1 MRFKEA
7 AEKWFEK
14 KCLGWSESSRAKY
27 GNILQKYLLPTF
39 GDAVL
44 EDDVSAG
51 NGNLPDSGGGLQ
63 GSELNI
69 ENGDWKNLGS
79 VDDGDSAEEGKIN
92 SALVRNF
99 AESTLGELAVSSRH
113 FVLATLQQI
122 LKASLSPEDFGAL
135 DFPHAG
141 TPRKGEAVP
150 LSPEEIAALI
160 RALEKNKNPR
170 YENSARS
177 LLLIAFT
184 GMRLGEA
191 CALKFSDFD
200 FVRNTIKIHGTLERL
215 PNEKGETANDADTK
229 GADENVAADMTKER
243 REIVKASNW
252 NALERFEKNK
262 VADQS
267 AETETCENIKL
278 PKTVRKLCPPKSES
292 GHREIPI
299 PENLLQWLEKTAK
312 KNPPNS
318 FLVKHDQRTLQN
330 HFKKFLKAAG
340 IAVDAHIHTLRHS
353 FATHALTSDANLK
366 TLSVLLGHAST
377 HTTLDFY
384 VHPTFESKR
393 RVQEAFWEFVKN
405 PKRKQKQ
412 SGQRNCDY

>member
-14 KCLGWSESSRAKY
+14 KCASWSESSRAKY
-27 GNILQKYLLPTF
+27 GNILRKYLLPAF
-39 GDAVL
+39 GGAVL
-44 EDDVSAG
+44 EEDVSAG
-51 NGNLPDSGGGLQ
+51 NGNLPEFCADLR
-63 GSELNI
+63 
-69 ENGDWKNLGS
+69 
-79 VDDGDSAEEGKIN
+79 KID
-92 SALVRNF
+92 SALVRDF
-99 AESTLGELAVSSRH
+99 AERALGELAVSTRR

-122 LKASLSPEDFGAL
+122 LKASLSPEDFSAL

-141 TPRKGEAVP
+141 TTRKGEADP

-160 RALEKNKNPR
+160 RALEKNENPR
-170 YENSARS
+170 YENSVQS

-215 PNEKGETANDADTK
+215 PNEKGETAN
-229 GADENVAADMTKER
+229 V
-243 REIVKASNW
+243 
-252 NALERFEKNK
+252 
-262 VADQS
+262 
-267 AETETCENIKL
+267 AETEVAKS

-299 PENLLQWLEKTAK
+299 PENLLQWLKKTAE
-312 KNPPNS
+312 KNPPDS

-340 IAVDAHIHTLRHS
+340 IEVDAHIHTLRHS
-353 FATHALTSDANLK
+353 FATYALTSDADLK
-366 TLSVLLGHAST
+366 ALSVLLGHAST
-377 HTTLDFY
+377 HTTLDLY

-393 RVQEAFWEFVKN
+393 RVQEAFWKFVKN
-405 PKRKQKQ
+405 PKRKQNPAP
-412 SGQRNCDY
+412 QRNCDYWNENFGKSGGSGRKPAQR

>member
-14 KCLGWSESSRAKY
+14 KYASWSESSRAKY
-27 GNILQKYLLPTF
+27 ANILQKHLLPYF
-39 GDAVL
+39 GEV
-44 EDDVSAG
+44 
-51 NGNLPDSGGGLQ
+51 
-63 GSELNI
+63 ELV
-69 ENGDWKNLGS
+69 GFD
-79 VDDGDSAEEGKIN
+79 

-99 AESTLGELAVSSRH
+99 AESALGELAVSTRR

-122 LKASLSPEDFGAL
+122 LKAAVSPEDFGAL

-215 PNEKGETANDADTK
+215 PNEKGETAN
-229 GADENVAADMTKER
+229 VA
-243 REIVKASNW
+243 
-252 NALERFEKNK
+252 
-262 VADQS
+262 
-267 AETETCENIKL
+267 AETEIAKL

-299 PENLLQWLEKTAK
+299 PKNLLQWLK
-312 KNPPNS
+312 KMARENPPDS

-340 IAVDAHIHTLRHS
+340 IEVDAHIHTLRHS
-353 FATHALTSDANLK
+353 FATHALTSNKDLK

-405 PKRKQKQ
+405 PKQAQNQ
-412 SGQRNCDY
+412 SGQRNCDYWYENFEKSGGSGRKPAQR

>member
-7 AEKWFEK
+7 AERWFEK
-14 KCLGWSESSRAKY
+14 KCASWSESSRAKY
-27 GNILQKYLLPTF
+27 GNILQKHLLPYF
-39 GDAVL
+39 GEV
-44 EDDVSAG
+44 
-51 NGNLPDSGGGLQ
+51 
-63 GSELNI
+63 ELI
-69 ENGDWKNLGS
+69 GFD
-79 VDDGDSAEEGKIN
+79 

-99 AESTLGELAVSSRH
+99 VERAFGHLAIPTRR

-150 LSPEEIAALI
+150 LSPEELAALI
-160 RALEKNKNPR
+160 RALEGNENPR
-170 YENSARS
+170 YENTAHV

-215 PNEKGETANDADTK
+215 PNEKGETANGSDTK
-229 GADENVAADMTKER
+229 NAAEMGIAKP
-243 REIVKASNW
+243 
-252 NALERFEKNK
+252 
-262 VADQS
+262 
-267 AETETCENIKL
+267 

-299 PENLLQWLEKTAK
+299 PKNLLQWLK
-312 KNPPNS
+312 KMARENSPDS

-340 IAVDAHIHTLRHS
+340 I
-353 FATHALTSDANLK
+353 
-366 TLSVLLGHAST
+366 
-377 HTTLDFY
+377 
-384 VHPTFESKR
+384 
-393 RVQEAFWEFVKN
+393 
-405 PKRKQKQ
+405 
-412 SGQRNCDY
+412 

>member
-7 AEKWFEK
+7 AERWFEK
-14 KCLGWSESSRAKY
+14 KCASWSESSRAKY
-27 GNILQKYLLPTF
+27 GNILQKHLLPYF
-39 GDAVL
+39 GEV
-44 EDDVSAG
+44 
-51 NGNLPDSGGGLQ
+51 
-63 GSELNI
+63 ELI
-69 ENGDWKNLGS
+69 GFD
-79 VDDGDSAEEGKIN
+79 

-99 AESTLGELAVSSRH
+99 AERALGELADSTRH

-122 LKASLSPEDFGAL
+122 LKSALSPEDFGAL

-141 TPRKGEAVP
+141 TTRKGEAVP
-150 LSPEEIAALI
+150 LSPEELAALI
-160 RALEKNKNPR
+160 DALEENKNPR
-170 YENSARS
+170 YENSAQN

-191 CALKFSDFD
+191 CALKLSDFD

-215 PNEKGETANDADTK
+215 PNEKGETVNAAEM
-229 GADENVAADMTKER
+229 ENA
-243 REIVKASNW
+243 
-252 NALERFEKNK
+252 
-262 VADQS
+262 
-267 AETETCENIKL
+267 KL

-299 PENLLQWLEKTAK
+299 PENLLQWLK
-312 KNPPNS
+312 KMARENPPDS

-340 IAVDAHIHTLRHS
+340 IEVDAHIHTLRHS
-353 FATHALTSDANLK
+353 FATHALASNKDLK

-377 HTTLDFY
+377 HTTLDLY

-405 PKRKQKQ
+405 PKRKQKH
-412 SGQRNCDY
+412 SGQRNCDYWDGNFGKSGGSGRKPAQR